1 MSLIASSAK
10 LSVLRMI
17 MLVFK
22 MNSIEDDSK
31 DVILS
36 GRYDK
41 PFIKEEQHGLF
52 IVDRLW
58 KISFPYSFL
67 DPYHGPRSNDAYSI
81 AAERDCGSLTTKNK
95 KMGHDNVYMGIYGDL
110 Q

>member
-1 MSLIASSAK
+1 
-10 LSVLRMI
+10 

-22 MNSIEDDSK
+22 MNSIEDDSR

-41 PFIKEEQHGLF
+41 PFIKEEQRGLF

-58 KISFPYSFL
+58 IYLFHTPYWIHIVSRAL
-67 DPYHGPRSNDAYSI
+67 MMPT
-81 AAERDCGSLTTKNK
+81 L
-95 KMGHDNVYMGIYGDL
+95 
-110 Q
+110 